1 MSYTSKT
8 SSCGIQSS
16 TIIEEPET
24 IYVKKVCFN
33 HITNRQLVSD
43 VKKTTEHTKIKS
55 LDIKCNLSTALRYA
69 KPKLSPING
78 TKITLNRSS
87 SEDSSDKKKKNPDDN
102 LNKNQLQNSINFLKH
117 MNKKQD
123 NELKE
128 QLINNK
134 STVNKIPSN
143 KHQTQKQIINL
154 AQIPFSIKGSGFI
167 LNDVS
172 AKSVN
177 LERQYLFGSKASELK
192 SNLNNGYKRNLTKST
207 NIRSGKQS
215 KENNNNINAKKE
227 IKFDFLEPILNKCKR
242 VYTNAVTSSSQLIF
256 YPLNAGNNI
265 LSVDNDF
272 INNASQV
279 SKLYRKISLEL
290 EREKNNNLKIVELKE
305 TGDTDKIQ
313 PIDSKNDICKFYECD
328 KTSLLLNRIKKRDY
342 DGINED
348 DSEQSNQSNDEEY
361 D

>member
-1 MSYTSKT
+1 MSYTSET
-8 SSCGIQSS
+8 SSCGIQSL

-33 HITNRQLVSD
+33 HITNQQLVSD
-43 VKKTTEHTKIKS
+43 VKKKTIKS
-55 LDIKCNLSTALRYA
+55 LDIKCNLSTA

-87 SEDSSDKKKKNPDDN
+87 SEDSSDKNKKNPVDN

-123 NELKE
+123 NEPKE
-128 QLINNK
+128 QSINNK

-154 AQIPFSIKGSGFI
+154 SRTRFSIKGSGFI
-167 LNDVS
+167 LNDLSV
-172 AKSVN
+172 KLVN
-177 LERQYLFGSKASELK
+177 LERQNLFGSKASEFK
-192 SNLNNGYKRNLTKST
+192 SNLNNGFKRNLIKAT
-207 NIRSGKQS
+207 NIRAGKQS
-215 KENNNNINAKKE
+215 KDNSSINAKKE

-242 VYTNAVTSSSQLIF
+242 VYTNAATSSSQLIF
-256 YPLNAGNNI
+256 YPLNAGRNI
-265 LSVDNDF
+265 LSIDNDF

-279 SKLYRKISLEL
+279 SKLYRKISLDL
-290 EREKNNNLKIVELKE
+290 EREKNKNFKIVELKE
-305 TGDTDKIQ
+305 TGYTDKVQ
-313 PIDSKNDICKFYECD
+313 TIDSKNDIFKFYERD
-328 KTSLLLNRIKKRDY
+328 KASLLLNKIQKRDY